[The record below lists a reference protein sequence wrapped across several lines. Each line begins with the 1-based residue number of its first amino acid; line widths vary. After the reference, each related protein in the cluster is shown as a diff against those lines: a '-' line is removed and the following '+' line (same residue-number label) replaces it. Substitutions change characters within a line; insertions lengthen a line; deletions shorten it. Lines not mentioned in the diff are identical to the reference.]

1 MTPLL
6 EFTVPGKPM
15 AKQRVRVTRTGHAF
29 TPERTMNYEALVMQ
43 CCSAAMNG
51 VAPYEGALRVS
62 VDSYLPVP
70 KSWSKAKQ
78 MDAILGAIR
87 PTTKPDGDNLA
98 KAITDAGNR
107 VVWVDDSQI
116 VSLHVDK
123 WYSETPHT
131 KIVVDRA

>member
-51 VAPYEGALRVS
+51 AAPYEGALRVS

-70 KSWSKAKQ
+70 QSWSKTKQ